1 MLSEYDKELL
11 TAFVDG
17 EMTRRQRKAVLRL
30 LHQSSEARA
39 FLRDLQEN
47 AHLFKLVPHQKLEEG
62 FAEQV
67 LAEISARGLKP
78 HAAET
83 PRPRSRRRFWYAAAA
98 VAACLVLGLGLWLN
112 RGGD

>member
-1 MLSEYDKELL
+1 MLAEYDKELL
-11 TAFVDG
+11 TAYVDG

-47 AHLFKLVPHQKLEEG
+47 AHLFKLVTHVKLEEN

-67 LAEISARGLKP
+67 LAEIAARGLKP
-78 HAAET
+78 HAPAA
-83 PRPRSRRRFWYAAAA
+83 PRPRSRRLWYAAA
-98 VAACLVLGLGLWLN
+98 VAA
-112 RGGD
+112 